1 MQKDTNIHD
10 PNNFLSAY
18 IEIDLSALSNNYK
31 KISKFVSPSACAAT
45 IKANAYG
52 LGIDEIAKTLVKS
65 GCREFFVSDI
75 YEGIKLRKILKKNQ
89 FEISAKSLLKVLK
102 F

>member
-1 MQKDTNIHD
+1 MRAFFNSLLYLVI
-10 PNNFLSAY
+10 FF
-18 IEIDLSALSNNYK
+18 IFYK

-89 FEISAKSLLKVLK
+89 FEIYALNGQVVGIEEPLFDLE
-102 F
+102 